1 MRKLPLVA
9 LLVVLFIPVHG
20 LQCYYYRI
28 RADDTLTADNVVER
42 NCSSSVSSC
51 VKIISRIELS
61 QQEQSEAPSTIEGRC
76 AFTKNEC
83 ENREE
88 QCASV
93 PPIDRYGVTIHDYK
107 CCSTAN
113 LSNGKLFINSNTLIF
128 AFVCV
133 SLLILES
140 SSSSPSSS
148 FIHA

>member
-1 MRKLPLVA
+1 MKKVLLAA

-28 RADDTLTADNVVER
+28 RADDILTADNVVER
-42 NCSSSVSSC
+42 NCSSLVSSC

-88 QCASV
+88 QCSSV

-107 CCSTAN
+107 CCSGAN
-113 LSNGKLFINSNTLIF
+113 LSNGKQSINSNTLIF
-128 AFVCV
+128 VFVCV
-133 SLLILES
+133 PLLILQS
-140 SSSSPSSS
+140 SALYPSLSCV
-148 FIHA
+148 HL